1 LPKPAGLMDF
11 PAPFCYMAR
20 HGGVGAYA
28 NAAGQ
33 S

>member
-1 LPKPAGLMDF
+1 MDF
-11 PAPFCYMAR
+11 PGLFCYMPR

-28 NAAGQ
+28 NAAWQ

>member
-1 LPKPAGLMDF
+1 MDF
-11 PAPFCYMAR
+11 PALFCYMAR

-28 NAAGQ
+28 NAAMQ

>member
-1 LPKPAGLMDF
+1 MDF
-11 PAPFCYMAR
+11 PAPFCYMGR

-28 NAAGQ
+28 NAARQ